1 MKESSKIYVVSFKRA
16 LRFRSAFFFWGGEGR
31 AKLRSNRREGL
42 RFGASQAFSK
52 PIADLFIGAV
62 AKKNPLSSKKCLII
76 LFFYYISLLL

>member
-1 MKESSKIYVVSFKRA
+1 MYLSLYTAV
-16 LRFRSAFFFWGGEGR
+16 AFLLP
-31 AKLRSNRREGL
+31 A
-42 RFGASQAFSK
+42 QAFSK